1 MKNPTAAEL
10 YDVIEGTWPPANR
23 TTVGPFII
31 REGQGGGSRVSA
43 ATGPADETDLP
54 LAEEAMRALG
64 QPCQFMIRD
73 GEADFDAVLAGKGY
87 RIKDPVT
94 LYAAPIDR
102 IATHRPPPVTT
113 FEVWPA
119 LAIQADI
126 WAEGGIGSERMAV
139 MERADCPKTTIL
151 GRINDTPAG
160 TAYVGISNG
169 IAMFH
174 ALEVAQRFRRQGLA
188 AHMIRAMAFWAR
200 ENGAK
205 HFALVV
211 TEANVGANALYA
223 SLGFDVVGHYHYRI
237 LPE

>member
-1 MKNPTAAEL
+1 M
-10 YDVIEGTWPPANR
+10 
-23 TTVGPFII
+23 
-31 REGQGGGSRVSA
+31 
-43 ATGPADETDLP
+43 
-54 LAEEAMRALG
+54 
-64 QPCQFMIRD
+64 
-73 GEADFDAVLAGKGY
+73 LAGKGY

-174 ALEVAQRFRRQGLA
+174 ALEVAQRFRRRGLA